1 MAVCRSSPVAEAGP
15 PLDWGVEVPFITH
28 LGFVLRKYDS
38 GLSEISFEARPEHL
52 NSLGVT
58 HGGACMTL
66 LDVAMAR
73 AARSNDHGTS
83 VVTVEMKTTF
93 MRPAKGPLT
102 ARGRLLHH
110 TQAMAFT
117 EASVFDDN
125 QRLCAQATGTFRYV
139 WRTGAA
145 AVPQAPMGPAS
156 PD

>member
-1 MAVCRSSPVAEAGP
+1 MAVCRSSPVVEPGP

-73 AARSNDHGTS
+73 AARSNDHGAS

-102 ARGRLLHH
+102 AHGRLLHQ

-117 EASVFDDN
+117 EASVFDDS
-125 QRLCAQATGTFRYV
+125 QRLCAHATGTFRYV
-139 WRTGAA
+139 RRTGAA
-145 AVPQAPMGPAS
+145 VVQQAPMAPAS

>member
-1 MAVCRSSPVAEAGP
+1 MS
-15 PLDWGVEVPFITH
+15 WGVEVPFITH

-38 GLSEISFEARPEHL
+38 GLSEITFDARPEHL

-73 AARSNDHGTS
+73 AARSFDHAVS

-102 ARGRLLHH
+102 ARGRLLHR
-110 TQAMAFT
+110 TPAMGFT
-117 EASVFDDN
+117 EASIFDHHD
-125 QRLCAQATGTFRYV
+125 RLCAHATGTFRYV
-139 WRTGAA
+139 RRTPAIGE
-145 AVPQAPMGPAS
+145 PAPLFDTTGVR
-156 PD
+156 

>member
-1 MAVCRSSPVAEAGP
+1 MAVCRSSPVAEPGP

-139 WRTGAA
+139 RRASTATA
-145 AVPQAPMGPAS
+145 PQVPVDPAGL
-156 PD
+156 D

>member
-1 MAVCRSSPVAEAGP
+1 MAVCRSSPVAEAGAS
-15 PLDWGVEVPFITH
+15 LDWGVEVPFITH

-139 WRTGAA
+139 RRTGAA
-145 AVPQAPMGPAS
+145 AVPHAPIGPAS

>member
-1 MAVCRSSPVAEAGP
+1 MS
-15 PLDWGVEVPFITH
+15 WGVEVPFITH

-38 GLSEISFEARPEHL
+38 GMSEITFEARPEHL
-52 NSLGVT
+52 NSHGVT

-73 AARSNDHGTS
+73 AARSFDHAVS

-102 ARGRLLHH
+102 ARGRLLHR

-117 EASVFDDN
+117 EASVLDDHG
-125 QRLCAQATGTFRYV
+125 RLCAQATGTFRYV
-139 WRTGAA
+139 RRAPAHGAVDPLAQGTGI
-145 AVPQAPMGPAS
+145 
-156 PD
+156 DE

>member
-1 MAVCRSSPVAEAGP
+1 MAEPDE
-15 PLDWGVEVPFITH
+15 PLDWGLEVPFITH

-38 GLSEISFEARPEHL
+38 GQSVIDFAARPEHL

-73 AARSNDHGTS
+73 AARSDDHSAS

-102 ARGRLLHH
+102 ARGRLLHR
-110 TQAMAFT
+110 TLTMAFT
-117 EASVFDDN
+117 EASVFD
-125 QRLCAQATGTFRYV
+125 QRERLCAHATGTFRYV
-139 WRTGAA
+139 RRSPGGE
-145 AVPQAPMGPAS
+145 APDIAS
-156 PD
+156 G